1 MQDRTA
7 DRPSLARGLAFA
19 ACALPALL
27 CLAHCAATGGNLA
40 TLFVDPGK
48 YQFSSCQSLA
58 NQRKTW
64 ADKTQELRLLME
76 RAEQGAGGALVS
88 VLAYQGDYVSANEE
102 LRLIESAARA
112 KSCGSWQSN
121 SAVQ

>member
-1 MQDRTA
+1 MQDTTA
-7 DRPSLARGLAFA
+7 DRPSLARGLALA
-19 ACALPALL
+19 ACALPVLL

-64 ADKTQELRLLME
+64 ADKAQELRLLME
-76 RAEQGAGGALVS
+76 RAEQGTGGALVN
-88 VLAYQGDYVSANEE
+88 VLAYQGDYVAADEE
-102 LRLIESAARA
+102 LRLIESAAQA
-112 KSCGSWQSN
+112 KNCDNWPSN